1 MNLSNDFKSVLRHFV
16 YYYTNGTLPYVI
28 GDDALLKGIDYRDE
42 LKEEASIVE
51 QAFAI
56 FVNNIKM
63 DTNGTVLNAQHAMFR
78 AAQLI
83 RAVCCAPGDTFKVDP
98 DFQDWET
105 ELY

>member
-1 MNLSNDFKSVLRHFV
+1 MNLSNDFKRVLRHFV

-28 GDDALLKGIDYRDE
+28 GDDDLLKGIDYRED

-56 FVNNIKM
+56 FINNIKM
-63 DTNGTVLNAQHAMFR
+63 DANGTVINAQYAMLR

-83 RAVCCAPGDTFKVDP
+83 RAVCCEPEDNFKVDP

-105 ELY
+105 ELH

>member
-1 MNLSNDFKSVLRHFV
+1 MNLSSDFKSVLRHFV
-16 YYYTNGTLPYVI
+16 YYYTNGTLAYVI
-28 GDDALLKGIDYRDE
+28 GDDILLKDIDYREE

-51 QAFAI
+51 QVFAI

-63 DTNGTVLNAQHAMFR
+63 DANGTVLNAQHAMFR

-83 RAVCCAPGDTFKVDP
+83 RAVCCEPDDTFKVDP

-105 ELY
+105 KLH